1 MRVQEAAR
9 ELNYYPSAAAR
20 DLRRQRTNRIGFSY
34 GYTTIDI
41 GELASRVINGAVAA
55 AEKVD
60 FNVMLYP
67 LAENQ
72 LEKLTR
78 ICKTREVDG
87 LLLLGG
93 SQVAESIDLLQ
104 EEQIPF
110 IVLVLGFEGL
120 DVPFVAADY
129 GGATIEATR
138 HLIELGHK
146 RIAYVGQ
153 GALGKHHSE
162 RIASYKQALRE
173 AKLPFDETLVW
184 SAGDRAG

>member
-1 MRVQEAAR
+1 MAVTIQDIARHLNLAPSTVSKALNNYPNIALKTKNRVLDAAR

-20 DLRRQRTNRIGFSY
+20 DLRRRRTNRIGFSY
-34 GYTTIDI
+34 GYTTTDI
-41 GELASRVINGAVAA
+41 GELASRLINGAVAA
-55 AEKVD
+55 AEKAD

-110 IVLVLGFEGL
+110 IVLVLQFEEL
-120 DVPFVAADY
+120 DVPFV
-129 GGATIEATR
+129 TR
-138 HLIELGHK
+138 EGY
-146 RIAYVGQ
+146 RPQ
-153 GALGKHHSE
+153 
-162 RIASYKQALRE
+162 
-173 AKLPFDETLVW
+173 
-184 SAGDRAG
+184 